1 MHLAI
6 VRRLAAA
13 LVVISAV
20 ALVTATPASA
30 ALLPPGGVV
39 VPNATPSPTGATLL
53 ATTGNVA
60 FASLVDPSAYSG
72 SLNTSVYR
80 NDPNNGFGLN
90 ALTFVYQLTNN
101 ATSRDAIERFVANN
115 FATFQVDAAN
125 NATSGTR
132 APSTV
137 DRQANGVSIGFDYT
151 NTLPISPGTQSTL
164 LVLHTNATLFAP
176 TVNSISNTFPATV
189 ASLGPVV
196 PEPTT
201 LGAAALFGL
210 ALVRRRSR

>member
-1 MHLAI
+1 MDRTIA
-6 VRRLAAA
+6 RRLVAA
-13 LVVISAV
+13 LVVVSAV
-20 ALVTATPASA
+20 ALVTAAPVSA

-39 VPNATPSPTGATLL
+39 VPTATASPTGATLA
-53 ATTGNVA
+53 ATTGNVN

-90 ALTFVYQLTNN
+90 SLTFVYQLTNN

-115 FATFQVDAAN
+115 FAGFQVDAAF

-132 APSTV
+132 TPSTV
-137 DRQANGVSIGFDYT
+137 DRQATGTAIGFDYT
-151 NTLPISPGTQSTL
+151 NTQPIAPGTQSTL
-164 LVLHTNATLFAP
+164 LVLHTNATQFAP
-176 TVNSISNTFPATV
+176 TIDSISNTFPATV

-201 LGAAALFGL
+201 LGAAALCGL
-210 ALVRRRSR
+210 ALVRRRTR

>member
-1 MHLAI
+1 MDLSI
-6 VRRLAAA
+6 VRRFVTASLIVA
-13 LVVISAV
+13 AV
-20 ALVTATPASA
+20 ALIVAPASA

-39 VPNATPSPTGATLL
+39 VPNATGSPTGATLA

-72 SLNTSVYR
+72 TLNTSVYR
-80 NDPNNGFGLN
+80 NDPNNSFGAN

-115 FATFQVDAAN
+115 FAGFQVDAAF
-125 NATSGTR
+125 NASSGTR
-132 APSTV
+132 TPSTV

-151 NTLPISPGTQSTL
+151 NTQPIAPGTQSTL

-176 TVNSISNTFPATV
+176 TTDSISNTFPATV

-201 LGAAALFGL
+201 LGAAAVFGL
-210 ALVRRRSR
+210 ALVRRRTR